1 MTNSLEDEVRKF
13 LATMDEEEN
22 EQEQETGISDQD
34 PGTLTPQQEEVYD
47 VYTIP
52 GKKGFVIVEAGEEPP
67 DLNVVEATFVS
78 QKTKKIEPIDPLMY
92 GTGLFFVSL
101 VLSCLALQIFLIMNP
116 PIATV
121 TIFPKGRTVTLSG
134 TLQLGRLLSPITLS
148 QSAITKTTGKGH
160 QDARS
165 ARGTI
170 TFYNGS
176 FTGQTLPA
184 GTVLTGA
191 DGVQM
196 TIDQDAYLPPE
207 SQTIPPTLGQITVSA
222 HALVPG
228 TKGNIPAGDINQG
241 CCAPSILAQNTAPF
255 YNGQDERNYQ
265 TVARNDIYSVAIP
278 LETTL
283 SESMHGALTA
293 QITQNEQLQILPCTP
308 RVISDHQ
315 PGDEAPL
322 VKLTVSMVC
331 SGIAYNTANLQNQA
345 IQLLTAQAGKKLGI
359 GYTLF
364 GNVQVSVKAATTQT
378 TADNTVVLSFTA
390 QGTWVYALNAQEQ
403 QHIKLLIAGK
413 TKQEAFQ
420 LLASMPGIEKVSLRW
435 DENTKLPKDNHNI
448 QILVIFTA

>member
-13 LATMDEEEN
+13 LATMDGEEN
-22 EQEQETGISDQD
+22 EQEQETGIPDQG

-67 DLNVVEATFVS
+67 DLNIVEATPVS
-78 QKTKKIEPIDPLMY
+78 QKPKKIEPIDPLMY
-92 GTGLFFVSL
+92 ATGLFFVSL
-101 VLSCLALQIFLIMNP
+101 VLSCLALQIFLMMNP

-121 TIFPKGRTVTLSG
+121 TIFPKAQSVTLSG

-160 QDARS
+160 QEARS

-176 FTGQTLPA
+176 FSGQIIPA

-191 DGVQM
+191 DGVHI

-207 SQTIPPTLGQITVSA
+207 SQTLPPTLGQRTVSA

-228 TKGNIPAGDINQG
+228 KKGNIPTGDINQG

-265 TVARNDIYSVAIP
+265 TVERRDIDSVAIP
-278 LETTL
+278 LKTTL

-293 QITQNEQLQILPCTP
+293 QITQNEQLHILPCTP
-308 RVISDHQ
+308 QVISDHQ
-315 PGDEAPL
+315 PGEEAPL
-322 VKLTVSMVC
+322 VKVTVSMVC
-331 SGIAYNTANLQNQA
+331 SGIAYDAADLQTQA
-345 IQLLTAQAGKKLGI
+345 MQLLAAQAGNKLGI
-359 GYTLF
+359 GYTLI

-378 TADNTVVLSFTA
+378 TTDKTVVLSFTA
-390 QGTWVYALNAQEQ
+390 LGTWVYTLNASEL
-403 QHIKLLIAGK
+403 QHLKLLIAGK
-413 TKQEAFQ
+413 TKREALQ

-435 DENTKLPKDNHNI
+435 DGNTKLPKDNHNI